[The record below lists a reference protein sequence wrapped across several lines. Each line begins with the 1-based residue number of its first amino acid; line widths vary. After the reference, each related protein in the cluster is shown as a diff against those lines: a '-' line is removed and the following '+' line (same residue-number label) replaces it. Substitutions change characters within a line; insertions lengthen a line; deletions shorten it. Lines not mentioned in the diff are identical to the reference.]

1 MCSKH
6 AFVSMHD
13 ALLQSMQHTSIAHFS
28 IELMWHD
35 SVCVKS
41 DPAENKLK
49 HHLLH
54 FIHRGG
60 VLTIELSQQSI
71 TCLV

>member
-13 ALLQSMQHTSIAHFS
+13 ALLQNMQHISIVYFS
-28 IELMWHD
+28 IEFMWHY

-41 DPAENKLK
+41 DASAKKLK

-54 FIHRGG
+54 FIWTVH
-60 VLTIELSQQSI
+60 VNLF
-71 TCLV
+71 